1 MGDAAEDT
9 AKKLNKM
16 LMPFD
21 ELNNISSDSGSGK
34 GAGGG
39 AGGVGG
45 GDLGVDLPQYD
56 MFQGASSEMQKKI
69 DGIKDK
75 IKALIPFI
83 MTAGVLFG
91 SWKISKSIS
100 NFFGKEGFSGGLG
113 GFAKLAL
120 MADIVKNMNEFTG
133 YFQNFQANGATFN
146 NVTGMIYTFASGL
159 GDAFL
164 ILGNIK
170 LGGALK
176 LIAGVTEIVNAIKDM
191 SENGINWENSK
202 KTINGIGDIAIA
214 IGALQGKI
222 GLLGAGLALRGLT
235 TAIDEIQK
243 NWDAI
248 KKGDWSGV
256 DKAALITSAVETLG
270 GVAVVIAR
278 FKKSKALADAG
289 SGAKQLQGKLKP
301 LEENTKN
308 VSNTTSGV
316 SSSTGTLSNSL
327 KTLSKNLALGIVV
340 IAEVAAAAL
349 LIVGSII
356 LLGKGLEQVGKAWQ
370 PVIDNGAEVATAVG
384 IGAGILVGV
393 GVATAL
399 LGSVGGTLAV
409 NMAIGT
415 AVLAEIGVATAVFM
429 VEIWGIGKALDE
441 IRKAWDPVLSN
452 GPQVATAVGVGT
464 GILVAV
470 GAATALIG
478 TVTAGT
484 AGTIPIAIGIGTAVL
499 AEIGV
504 ATGLFLVEI
513 LGVGVALQKIAE
525 AWQPV
530 LDNEVTVTEGIRR
543 GTTILAAVG
552 AASAAIGTMT
562 VLSAGTIPVA
572 IGLGTAVLG
581 EITWAV
587 QSFVN
592 NLKVVAD
599 ALVYNLAPSLE
610 GFNSQSEGLETN
622 LDSFVSFM
630 GHFALKSAEFSASSA
645 LSGLASV
652 VDTIISFFTGDPI
665 QRFSDQVQKT
675 YDQTVSLNE
684 KLRNANPELE
694 EAIKLIETYEN
705 LSDKLNELT
714 GERNNIMLS
723 GNMFVNMKEVGKN
736 IIKGLVEGVKS
747 LASKVPEKFGEIK
760 DAMTKPVDKAKE
772 LIEKGINMVKGFFN
786 FDWHFPSLKKPH
798 FSWGSQPAPGWIS
811 NILRVLNLPTSLPKL
826 NIDWYASG
834 GFPNQGDL
842 FMANEAGPELVGKI
856 GNKTSV
862 ANQKQITEGIA
873 SATYEAMSRA
883 LAENSGDKE
892 LNPTFIIKLGDKD
905 IYRGFGKYK
914 NQESNMYGVTI

>member
-45 GDLGVDLPQYD
+45 GDLGVDLPRYD

-384 IGAGILVGV
+384 
-393 GVATAL
+393 
-399 LGSVGGTLAV
+399 
-409 NMAIGT
+409 
-415 AVLAEIGVATAVFM
+415 
-429 VEIWGIGKALDE
+429 
-441 IRKAWDPVLSN
+441 
-452 GPQVATAVGVGT
+452 VGT

-530 LDNEVTVTEGIRR
+530 LDNEVTVTEGIKR